1 MTKIKICGVTNEEDA
16 TWAVNL
22 GAHYIGLNFCK
33 ESPRK
38 VSPEQAAKIAR
49 KVPSFVPTVGVFVE
63 HTVPEILKIAQ
74 KVGLTGVQLH
84 GDQTV
89 EDARASLRKTG
100 GSSHQGSSA
109 WAGRPTSNALAA
121 YKDVV
126 GYFLLDAR
134 VEGVAGGT
142 GQTFPWDLAVRA
154 RAFGKPLFLA
164 GGLTPDNVAQA
175 IEAAQPFAVDVAS
188 GVEKSPKRKDFDR
201 MKKFIDE
208 AKNA

>member
-33 ESPRK
+33 QSPRK
-38 VSPEQAAKIAR
+38 VSPEQAAKIAQ
-49 KVPSFVPTVGVFVE
+49 KVPSFVPTIGVFVE
-63 HTVPEILKIAQ
+63 HSVPEILKIAQ
-74 KVGLTGVQLH
+74 KVGLGGVQLH
-84 GDQTV
+84 GDHTP
-89 EDARASLRKTG
+89 EDARALAEKLEVLLIKAFRV
-100 GSSHQGSSA
+100 
-109 WAGRPTSNALAA
+109 AGEADLEPLAA

-134 VEGVAGGT
+134 VEGIAGGT

-175 IEAAQPFAVDVAS
+175 IEAVQPFAVDVAS

>member
-33 ESPRK
+33 QSPRK

-49 KVPSFVPTVGVFVE
+49 KVPSFVPTIGVFVE

-74 KVGLTGVQLH
+74 KVGLGGVQLH
-84 GDQTV
+84 GDQTP
-89 EDARASLRKTG
+89 EDARALAEKLEVLLIKAFRV
-100 GSSHQGSSA
+100 
-109 WAGRPTSNALAA
+109 AGEADLEPLAA

-175 IEAAQPFAVDVAS
+175 VEAVQPFAVDVAS

>member
-1 MTKIKICGVTNEEDA
+1 MTKVKICGVTNEEDA

-63 HTVPEILKIAQ
+63 QTVPEILKIVQ
-74 KVGLTGVQLH
+74 KVGLAGVQLH
-84 GDQTV
+84 GDHTP
-89 EDARASLRKTG
+89 EDA
-100 GSSHQGSSA
+100 H
-109 WAGRPTSNALAA
+109 ALAEKLEVFLIKAFRVGAESDLDPLPA
-121 YKDVV
+121 YKDAV

-154 RAFGKPLFLA
+154 RSLGKPIFLA
-164 GGLTPDNVAQA
+164 GGLTPDNVA
-175 IEAAQPFAVDVAS
+175 EAVETAQPFAVDVAS

>member
-84 GDQTV
+84 GDQTP
-89 EDARASLRKTG
+89 EDARALSEKLEVLLIKAFRVG
-100 GSSHQGSSA
+100 GEADLEQ
-109 WAGRPTSNALAA
+109 LAA

-164 GGLTPDNVAQA
+164 GGLTPDNVAKAVQA
-175 IEAAQPFAVDVAS
+175 VRPFAVDVAG
-188 GVEKSPKRKDFDR
+188 GVESQPGIKDHAR
-201 MKKFIDE
+201 IKAFIHN
-208 AKNA
+208 AKAA

>member
-1 MTKIKICGVTNEEDA
+1 MTKIKICGITNEEDA

-63 HTVPEILKIAQ
+63 QTVPEILKIVQ
-74 KVGLTGVQLH
+74 KVGLAGVQLH
-84 GDQTV
+84 GDHAP
-89 EDARASLRKTG
+89 EDARALAEKLEVLLIKAFRVG
-100 GSSHQGSSA
+100 GEA
-109 WAGRPTSNALAA
+109 DLEPLAA
-121 YKDVV
+121 YKDAV

-134 VEGVAGGT
+134 VEGAAGGT

-154 RAFGKPLFLA
+154 RALGKPIFLA
-164 GGLTPDNVAQA
+164 GGLTPENVAA
-175 IEAAQPFAVDVAS
+175 AVETAQPFAVDVAS

>member
-84 GDQTV
+84 GDQTP
-89 EDARASLRKTG
+89 EDARALSEKLEVLLIKAFRVG
-100 GSSHQGSSA
+100 GEADLEQ
-109 WAGRPTSNALAA
+109 LAA

-175 IEAAQPFAVDVAS
+175 VEAAQPFAVDVAS

>member
-1 MTKIKICGVTNEEDA
+1 MTKIKICGITNEEDA

-49 KVPSFVPTVGVFVE
+49 KVPSFVPTIGVFVE
-63 HTVPEILKIAQ
+63 QTVSEILKIAQ
-74 KVGLTGVQLH
+74 KVGLAGVQLH
-84 GDQTV
+84 GDQTP
-89 EDARASLRKTG
+89 EDARAIAEKLEVLLIKAFRVG
-100 GSSHQGSSA
+100 GEA
-109 WAGRPTSNALAA
+109 DLEPLAN

-126 GYFLLDAR
+126 GHFLLDAR
-134 VEGVAGGT
+134 VEGMAGGT

-154 RAFGKPLFLA
+154 RAFGKPIFLA
-164 GGLTPDNVAQA
+164 GGLTPDNVAEA
-175 IEAAQPFAVDVAS
+175 IETAQPFAVDVAS
-188 GVEKSPKRKDFDR
+188 GVEKSPKRKDFER
-201 MKKFIDE
+201 MKKFIEE